1 MQPVNPGVKRYGRQM
16 GTVGFGPKMAWLAV
30 RHDDP
35 AKVLSGLGLR
45 DLGLTDAR
53 AGLDLAHFT
62 DDRVVVTPPID
73 GWVLVVGR
81 WLFGLPSAAALSVT
95 LGTEV
100 QYFATHRGL
109 LTHRWE
115 RAVEGDLLDVFRS
128 GDDEDDDLVD
138 ERDVF
143 RTAAQWSVDP
153 RQLPVETLH
162 TAAVPVHK

>member
-1 MQPVNPGVKRYGRQM
+1 M
-16 GTVGFGPKMAWLAV
+16 GAVGFGPKMAWLAV

-35 AKVLSGLGLR
+35 VAVLTALDLR
-45 DLGLTDAR
+45 DLGLTDVR
-53 AGLDLAHFT
+53 SGLDMAYFT
-62 DDRVVVTPPID
+62 DDRVVVTPPIG
-73 GWVLVVGR
+73 GWVLVAGK
-81 WLFGLPSAAALSVT
+81 WLFGLPSAAGPSVT

-115 RAVEGDLLDVFRS
+115 RAVEGDLFDVFRS
-128 GDDEDDDLVD
+128 GDEEDDDLVD

-153 RQLPVETLH
+153 RRLPVGTLH
-162 TAAVPVHK
+162 IAAVPGNA